1 MIRVTLRHGDGFGD
15 RVWLQTIVR
24 HAQTGLAKA
33 GYRIRLDGEFGS
45 KTKTTVKDFQRT
57 KGLPSVGLVDR
68 QTWGALAPYLD
79 ETFGP
84 REQLIASL
92 LPDFQG
98 DPDWVHQQEGHW
110 GSPYW
115 PGGNSG
121 VTLDPGIDLGQ
132 ADHALVEQLFASK
145 LSPIQWEAV
154 GHVFGIKGEAAK
166 QALERDAVLKSIR
179 VTPEQA
185 DDIMPYAARP
195 YWKAISNRFSSLKTP
210 TTPAAVQTVLLS
222 LAYNRGAQNQALD
235 LLEDPLAT
243 GNWTT
248 VADIIG
254 GMQQDHS
261 LAGIRLRRRLEAALI
276 RSEQDYLNT

>member
-1 MIRVTLRHGDGFGD
+1 MIRVILRAGDGLGE

-33 GYRIRLDGEFGS
+33 GYRIGLDGEFGP
-45 KTKTTVKDFQRT
+45 KTETAVRDFQGV
-57 KGLPSVGLVDR
+57 KGISVTGFVDR
-68 QTWGALAPYLD
+68 QTWASLAPYLD
-79 ETFGP
+79 ETLGP
-84 REQLIASL
+84 REQLIANL
-92 LPDFQG
+92 LPAFQG
-98 DPDWVHQQEGHW
+98 DPDWVHQQEGHQ

-121 VTLDPGIDLGQ
+121 VTLDPGIDLGH
-132 ADHALVEQLFASK
+132 ADRAMVEQLFVPH
-145 LSPIQWEAV
+145 LTPQQWEAV

-166 QALERDAVLKSIR
+166 QALERDPVLQSIR

-195 YWKAISNRFSSLKTP
+195 YWRDISHRFPSLKTP
-210 TTPAAVQTVLLS
+210 ITPAAVQTVLLS
-222 LAYNRGAQNQALD
+222 LAYNRGSKNQALD
-235 LLEDPLAT
+235 PLHGPLAA
-243 GNWTT
+243 GNWTE
-248 VADIIG
+248 VADVIG

-261 LAGIRLRRRLEAALI
+261 LGGIRLRRRLEAALI